1 MRQLQ
6 PVIWMKGT
14 FLSPQHLQTQD
25 RFIESTLRFH
35 TEALSFRPW
44 GFGHVRID
52 HEQLAAGHIAIASAT
67 GIVPHPIR
75 LRRRSRLPKRSTSIR
90 TSSTCSCASL
100 ISGSPG

>member
-52 HEQLAAGHIAIASAT
+52 HEQLAAGNIQGVDST
-67 GIVPHPIR
+67 GGC
-75 LRRRSRLPKRSTSIR
+75 K
-90 TSSTCSCASL
+90 
-100 ISGSPG
+100 